1 METLREQRDSALFS
15 MRQEVHVAQEE
26 TQRLR
31 KTLEAS
37 GAQREQEIS
46 SLKGNLETVST
57 ELEKWRKAAAKYE
70 REINSLQ
77 ASHQQQ
83 NQQREKAAKQQG
95 AHGSL

>member
-46 SLKGNLETVST
+46 SLKGNLETT